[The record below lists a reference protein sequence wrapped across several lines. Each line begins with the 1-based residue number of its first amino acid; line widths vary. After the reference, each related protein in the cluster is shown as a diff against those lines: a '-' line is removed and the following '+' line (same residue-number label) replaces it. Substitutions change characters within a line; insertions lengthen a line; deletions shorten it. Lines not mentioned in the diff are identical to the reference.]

1 MKDLIQETQRLR
13 RETQQRCADFVLT
26 ELELAKTFCDV
37 AMRTDSAD
45 KMRRNLEQAVKAYR
59 TAQKFSGRIRGVEGL
74 GTKGMKAKF
83 RRVRA
88 LLRQVKS
95 SRVFQEDLS
104 RTSAG

>member
-13 RETQQRCADFVLT
+13 KESQQRCADFVVT

-59 TAQKFSGRIRGVEGL
+59 TAQKFSRRIRGVEGL
-74 GTKGMKAKF
+74 RIRDMKEKF
-83 RRVRA
+83 RRMRA
-88 LLRQVKS
+88 LLGQVKN
-95 SRVFQEDLS
+95 SRVFQEDLR